1 MTPVAVVP
9 ARSGRAVEPEADFPS
24 AATQPKPWGHEVL
37 FAGGEHGYVG
47 KLITVRAGQAL
58 SLQYHTEKDETIV
71 VVSGEA
77 LLEHGPSADALTA
90 RTMRP
95 GETVHLGAGVVHR
108 ITAVVDLLFAEVSS
122 AAPGWRDDVV
132 RLADR
137 YGRDGT
143 TAP

>member
-1 MTPVAVVP
+1 
-9 ARSGRAVEPEADFPS
+9 
-24 AATQPKPWGHEVL
+24 
-37 FAGGEHGYVG
+37 
-47 KLITVRAGQAL
+47 
-58 SLQYHTEKDETIV
+58 
-71 VVSGEA
+71 
-77 LLEHGPSADALTA
+77 
-90 RTMRP
+90 
-95 GETVHLGAGVVHR
+95 VHR

>member
-1 MTPVAVVP
+1 MMPGAVPVGGGRPATPQ
-9 ARSGRAVEPEADFPS
+9 ADFPS
-24 AATQPKPWGHEVL
+24 AGTQPKPWGHELL
-37 FAGGEHGYVG
+37 FAAGEHGYVG
-47 KLITVRAGQAL
+47 KLITVRAGEAL

-77 LLEHGPSADALTA
+77 VLEHGPSADALTS

-95 GETVHLGAGVVHR
+95 GETVHLPAGVVHR
-108 ITAVVDLLFAEVSS
+108 ITAAVDLLFAEVST

>member
-1 MTPVAVVP
+1 MTPVAAVP
-9 ARSGRAVEPEADFPS
+9 ARSGRAVEPQADFPS

-47 KLITVRAGQAL
+47 TL

-77 LLEHGPSADALTA
+77 LLEHGPSAAALTS

-95 GETVHLGAGVVHR
+95 GETVHLPAGVVHR